1 MPIKKIKALKESD
14 VSYITHDNIIKKHL
28 YRDGLHL
35 NRIGST
41 IIAENFLFF
50 IRTDWLLYNQ
60 TQNQSIKNKKSSS
73 EYQTENSDN
82 LTKGLEILCLKYAQN
97 L

>member
-1 MPIKKIKALKESD
+1 MPIKKIKTLKESD
-14 VSYITHDNIIKKHL
+14 VSYITHGNIIKKHL

-41 IIAENFLFF
+41 IIAEN
-50 IRTDWLLYNQ
+50 
-60 TQNQSIKNKKSSS
+60 QSIKSEENSS

-82 LTKGLEILCLKYAQN
+82 LTKGLKILRLKYVQN